1 MPGRKTLI
9 ITAPPTILG
18 GAATLA
24 RIMADHLGALGHTV
38 TVAHY
43 ATLSA
48 ERELTG
54 SLPRL
59 LRGGRPGT
67 RRYRAWDGTAFVSV
81 GCWLP

>member
-18 GAATLA
+18 GATTLA
-24 RIMADHLGALGHTV
+24 RIMADHLGALGHAV

-67 RRYRAWDGTAFVSV
+67 RRG
-81 GCWLP
+81 